1 MGPTRSITA
10 VRGGTT
16 ARNECGGYAV
26 GDFPFIAP
34 RTMRPPRSTLVLEFP
49 LSVRDSDLDFSVRRG
64 DPRVS
69 RFVPSDNNSKLNA
82 QRA

>member
-49 LSVRDSDLDFSVRRG
+49 VRDSSLDFSVRRG
-64 DPRVS
+64 DPR
-69 RFVPSDNNSKLNA
+69 LA
-82 QRA
+82 IRAP